1 MLMQCCLRQ
10 VKLNDTLVAEGRQG
24 EQQKHCIATGC
35 IRELGDCTVGLVG
48 FGAIART
55 VVQMLAP
62 FGPKVLYYDPFRA
75 DSATEEACHAEYAA
89 LETIQKCSDILSL
102 HLAVTPQTVNMVDA
116 DSLVGMKDGAFIVNT
131 ARGDLVASAA
141 LVKALCSGKI
151 AGAGLDTIAP
161 EPVTT
166 ENPLLSL
173 PHDRRGDPG
182 GAKRTAAGKY
192 RERVIIK
199 SKTKTPLQLK
209 WKSREGVFACTATAH
224 MGGCYCL
231 FLAGGSGFMAS
242 SAVPSSFG

>member
-1 MLMQCCLRQ
+1 M
-10 VKLNDTLVAEGRQG
+10 
-24 EQQKHCIATGC
+24 
-35 IRELGDCTVGLVG
+35 VG

-116 DSLVGMKDGAFIVNT
+116 GFLAGMKD
-131 ARGDLVASAA
+131 
-141 LVKALCSGKI
+141 
-151 AGAGLDTIAP
+151 
-161 EPVTT
+161 
-166 ENPLLSL
+166 
-173 PHDRRGDPG
+173 

-209 WKSREGVFACTATAH
+209 WKSCEGVFACTATAH

-231 FLAGGSGFMAS
+231 LLAGGSGFMAS
-242 SAVPSSFG
+242 SAMPSSFG